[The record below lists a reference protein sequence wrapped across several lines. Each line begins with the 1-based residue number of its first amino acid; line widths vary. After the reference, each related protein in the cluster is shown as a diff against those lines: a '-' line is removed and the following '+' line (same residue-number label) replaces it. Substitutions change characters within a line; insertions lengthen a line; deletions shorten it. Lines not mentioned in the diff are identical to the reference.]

1 MTSYYNYMVNV
12 AVLLGAERSVA
23 ESELRESLKFEI
35 ELAQASQARENRRNA
50 TRLYNPYKI
59 KGKKTAFIDDT
70 VVLLSR
76 FGYTCPH
83 GSMAGLHQQYID
95 QGPGPSC

>member
-59 KGKKTAFIDDT
+59 KGK
-70 VVLLSR
+70 SR
-76 FGYTCPH
+76 
-83 GSMAGLHQQYID
+83 
-95 QGPGPSC
+95 